1 MGPRG
6 VFRVLDAAGE
16 LPALRR
22 PGRTSPVGCGK
33 TSADQEVPVVPG
45 EVGATAVVACGGGG
59 VWDELAE
66 CVSGG
71 ADGGGVGAV
80 ASGNDGNYSDWDR

>member
-22 PGRTSPVGCGK
+22 PGRPNPVGCGK

-45 EVGATAVVACGGGG
+45 EVGAAAVAAGGGG
-59 VWDELAE
+59 RVWNELAE
-66 CVSGG
+66 YVCGG
-71 ADGGGVGAV
+71 EDGGGLGAQ
-80 ASGNDGNYSDWDR
+80 SSENDGNHGGWDR